1 MPEETYNRLMNRLRE
16 VARNKVTPVSIAKKA
31 IPAVGKSLLGGPI
44 GQAMVAKDIYDMVT
58 SIIDVLGSEG
68 VLNRTP
74 DIESIVSKIQQPST
88 KGRLEAVSKQLL
100 PTHDDKAVVD
110 RIASGWRDVD
120 PSMLKQQ
127 QELDREAIDSNIID
141 YRGYSDDM
149 WDSLYQE
156 EAPEWEAAEERID
169 EARVEEMRDI
179 FRDQAIEEEEEAMN
193 PRYKR
198 LREEY

>member
-1 MPEETYNRLMNRLRE
+1 MPVKESKMPEETYNKVMNRLKE
-16 VARNKVTPVSIAKKA
+16 AARNKLTPVSMAKKA
-31 IPAVGKSLLGGPI
+31 IPVV
-44 GQAMVAKDIYDMVT
+44 GQAMAAKDIYDIVT
-58 SIIDVLGSEG
+58 SVMDVLGSEG

>member
-1 MPEETYNRLMNRLRE
+1 M
-16 VARNKVTPVSIAKKA
+16 
-31 IPAVGKSLLGGPI
+31 
-44 GQAMVAKDIYDMVT
+44 
-58 SIIDVLGSEG
+58 
-68 VLNRTP
+68 
-74 DIESIVSKIQQPST
+74 
-88 KGRLEAVSKQLL
+88 
-100 PTHDDKAVVD
+100 D

>member
-1 MPEETYNRLMNRLRE
+1 MPEETYNKVMNRLKE
-16 VARNKVTPVSIAKKA
+16 AARNKLTPVSMAKKA
-31 IPAVGKSLLGGPI
+31 IPVV
-44 GQAMVAKDIYDMVT
+44 GQAMAAKDIYDIVT
-58 SIIDVLGSEG
+58 SVMDVLGSEG